1 MSDRAKGNTA
11 LLLTALVWG
20 SGFVAQRL
28 GNEILPPM
36 SFNSIRQIMAGL
48 VLLPVLTVSLRSSGY
63 LSREKASI
71 AQISYRRRKALIGGL
86 ICGLFMLSGSMLQQI
101 GLVTLTAGKSGFIS
115 SIYIVFVPIFS
126 VILGNHVKRR
136 SIFCVIM
143 AMAGFGVMSLQGG
156 LGTVT
161 TGDWLTLLSAAS
173 FAAQIVAVNNFL
185 DRNNDILLSVIQM
198 FFCGIVGFTVA
209 LFVEH
214 PQLSAVIEGLPLLLY
229 MTFFPT
235 AAGFTLQIVGQK
247 YTDSSSAAL
256 IMSLES
262 VFALIFGMLILHEMM
277 SFREA
282 IGAMIIFAATLIG
295 QRE

>member
-126 VILGNHVKRR
+126 VLLGNHVKRR

-198 FFCGIVGFTVA
+198 FFCGITGFTVA

>member
-143 AMAGFGVMSLQGG
+143 AMTGFGVMSLQGG

-198 FFCGIVGFTVA
+198 FFCGITGFTVA

>member
-198 FFCGIVGFTVA
+198 FFCGITGFTVA

-262 VFALIFGMLILHEMM
+262 VFALI
-277 SFREA
+277 
-282 IGAMIIFAATLIG
+282 
-295 QRE
+295 

>member
-1 MSDRAKGNTA
+1 MADRTKGNIA

-36 SFNSIRQIMAGL
+36 AFNSIRQIMAGF
-48 VLLPVLTVSLRSSGY
+48 VLLPVLAMSLRNSGY
-63 LSREKASI
+63 LSREKASLS
-71 AQISYRRRKALIGGL
+71 QLSYRRRKALIGGL
-86 ICGLFMLSGSMLQQI
+86 VCGFFMLVGSMTQQI
-101 GLVTLTAGKSGFIS
+101 GLVTIEAGKSGFIS
-115 SIYIVFVPIFS
+115 SIYIVFVPLFS
-126 VILGNHVKRR
+126 VILGGRVRKK
-136 SIFCVIM
+136 SIFCIIM
-143 AMAGFGVMSLQGG
+143 AIVGFGVMSLSGG
-156 LGTVT
+156 IGTVKA
-161 TGDWLTLLSAAS
+161 GDWITLLSAAC
-173 FAAQIVAVNNFL
+173 FAAQIVAVNHFL

-198 FFCGIVGFTVA
+198 FFCGIVGIIIA
-209 LFVEH
+209 LILEH
-214 PQLSAVIEGLPLLLY
+214 PDIGAVIEGLPLLLY

-277 SFREA
+277 STREI
-282 IGAMIIFAATLIG
+282 IGAAIIFAATLLG
-295 QRE
+295 QKE